1 MNAFGRLFRISL
13 FGESHGES
21 VGVVIDGCPAGLPLA
36 PGDMREDLRRRKGE
50 GPAVTERREQDE
62 PAIIS
67 GLANGLT
74 TGAPLTIAFRNMD
87 ARPADYA
94 LFADLPR
101 PGHADFVAGKKFGG
115 FSDLRG
121 GGHFSG
127 RLTLALVAAG
137 TVAKKLVVPAQITA
151 RLVEAGGS
159 PDIESA
165 VRAAAEAG
173 DSVGGVVECRVRDL
187 PAGLGEPFFDSVES
201 LVAHMM
207 FSVPGIKGIEFG
219 SGFAC
224 ARMPGSVCNDRILD
238 PRGTTATNHSGGI
251 NGGLT
256 NGNDLVFRVAVK
268 PPSSIRKEQRSFNM
282 KTGKIESFRV
292 PGRHDACVALRAPVI
307 IEAGAAVIL
316 ADLMLQEHV
325 IPRIA
330 RQSHEPSR
338 NP

>member
-1 MNAFGRLFRISL
+1 MNQFGRLFRISL

-21 VGVVIDGCPAGLPLA
+21 LGVVIDGCPAGLPIA
-36 PGDMREDLRRRKGE
+36 PDDMREDLRRRKGE
-50 GPAVTERREQDE
+50 GPAVTRRREPDE
-62 PAIIS
+62 PAIMS

-74 TGAPLTIAFRNMD
+74 TGAPLVVVFRNTD

-101 PGHADFVAGKKFGG
+101 PGHADFVAAKKFGG
-115 FSDLRG
+115 FADIRG

-137 TVAKKLVVPAQITA
+137 AVAKKLVAPAQITA

-159 PDIESA
+159 ADIEPA
-165 VRAAAEAG
+165 VRAAADAG
-173 DSVGGVVECRVRDL
+173 DSVGGVVECRVRGL

-201 LVAHMM
+201 LIGHMM
-207 FSVPGIKGIEFG
+207 FSIPGIIGIEFG

-224 ARMPGSVCNDRILD
+224 ARMTGSVCNDRIID
-238 PRGTTATNHSGGI
+238 PRGTTATNHCGGI

-256 NGNDLVFRVAVK
+256 NGNDLVFRVAAK

-282 KTGKIESFRV
+282 KTGEIESFRV

-307 IEAGAAVIL
+307 VEAGASIVL
-316 ADLMLQEHV
+316 ADLMLQEQA
-325 IPRIA
+325 IPRI
-330 RQSHEPSR
+330 RRLSHEPSK